1 MRFQPLIEAVSPNAA
16 AGNYPLRWLKT
27 VSDYSVIR
35 DSNNRPSEVLPLST
49 IVNYNIPTVGVG
61 FMFFMV
67 SLYLMKFSTDVL
79 LISPAVM
86 GLIFGVSRIWD
97 AVTDPVAGYLSDRTN
112 LKVGRRRPWMLMSVP
127 FVCGTFYMMW
137 NPSELLSESM
147 LVVWMAA
154 AVILF
159 YTSMTAFSVPHT
171 SLGAELSTNYH
182 ERTRIFGLRHMIW
195 NSGSL
200 LALVAMH
207 QLITGENPRQ
217 IAFVVSVIAGV
228 VTAALIIWMFFNTKE
243 RPEYQGRGESNPFI
257 AFGDVLKNK
266 YASLLLVVFFIENLG
281 GATIGILTPYI
292 AEYIVMR
299 PEKTV
304 IYILLYLIPSVFSV
318 PLWVP
323 LSRRVGK
330 KAMWIFSMLVT
341 GFGFGGMFF
350 LEPGSDILISVLA
363 VICGLG
369 AGSGAVVAPSIQSDV
384 IDYDEYKS
392 GKRKEG
398 TYFATWNFVFKSAT
412 GITLM
417 LTGFVLSSSG
427 FVPNQEQTEVTK
439 LALLVLYAIFPL
451 VCYLIGALIFTR
463 FNLNEA
469 EYKKIRDILDRR
481 ENFTSS
487 DQTQPGGPS

>member
-1 MRFQPLIEAVSPNAA
+1 MHFQPLIAAVSLNAV
-16 AGNYPLRWLKT
+16 AGNYPQQWLKA
-27 VSDYSVIR
+27 VSDQRVSR
-35 DSNNRPSEVLPLST
+35 ASKNQLSEVLPLST

-67 SLYLMKFSTDVL
+67 TLYLMKFSTDVL

-86 GLIFGVSRIWD
+86 GLIFGISRIWD

-147 LVVWMAA
+147 VIVWMAA

-228 VTAALIIWMFFNTKE
+228 VTAALIVWMFFNTKE

-257 AFGDVLKNK
+257 AFGDVLRNK
-266 YASLLLVVFFIENLG
+266 HASLLLVVFFIENLG

-330 KAMWIFSMLVT
+330 KVMWIFSMLLT
-341 GFGFGGMFF
+341 GFGFG
-350 LEPGSDILISVLA
+350 LSLIH
-363 VICGLG
+363 I
-369 AGSGAVVAPSIQSDV
+369 
-384 IDYDEYKS
+384 
-392 GKRKEG
+392 
-398 TYFATWNFVFKSAT
+398 
-412 GITLM
+412 
-417 LTGFVLSSSG
+417 
-427 FVPNQEQTEVTK
+427 
-439 LALLVLYAIFPL
+439 
-451 VCYLIGALIFTR
+451 
-463 FNLNEA
+463 
-469 EYKKIRDILDRR
+469 
-481 ENFTSS
+481 
-487 DQTQPGGPS
+487 

>member
-1 MRFQPLIEAVSPNAA
+1 VASGNGKSPAA
-16 AGNYPLRWLKT
+16 
-27 VSDYSVIR
+27 D
-35 DSNNRPSEVLPLST
+35 LPLST

-61 FMFFMV
+61 FMFFLV

-79 LISPAVM
+79 LIPPAAM
-86 GLIFGVSRIWD
+86 GLIFGISRIWD
-97 AVTDPVAGYLSDRTN
+97 AFTDPVAGYLSDRTN
-112 LKVGRRRPWMLMSVP
+112 TRVGRRRPWMLAAIP
-127 FVCGTFYMMW
+127 FICGTFYMMW
-137 NPSELLSESM
+137 NPSESLSDTGNII
-147 LVVWMAA
+147 WMAI
-154 AVILF
+154 AVVLF
-159 YTSMTAFSVPHT
+159 YTAMTAFSVPHT

-200 LALVAMH
+200 LALIAMH
-207 QLITGENPRQ
+207 QLIVGGDVRHTAYL
-217 IAFVVSVIAGV
+217 ISIIAGV
-228 VTAALIIWMFFNTKE
+228 VTAILIAWMFFSIRE
-243 RPEYQGRGESNPFI
+243 RPEFQGRGESNVFV
-257 AFGDVLKNK
+257 AFTDVLQNK
-266 YASLLLVVFFIENLG
+266 YALLLLVVFFIENLG

-292 AEYIVMR
+292 AEYVVGR

-318 PLWVP
+318 PLWIP
-323 LSRRVGK
+323 LSRRIGK

-350 LEPGSDILISVLA
+350 LEEGSDTLISVLA

-398 TYFATWNFVFKSAT
+398 TYFATWNFIFKSAT

-417 LTGFVLSSSG
+417 LTGVVLSLSG
-427 FVPNQEQTEVTK
+427 FVPNVEQTDTAK
-439 LALLVLYAIFPL
+439 LALLTLYAIFPL
-451 VCYLIGALIFTR
+451 VCYITGALIFTR
-463 FNLNEA
+463 FKMDEA
-469 EYKKIRDILDRR
+469 VYQKIRDALDRG
-481 ENFTSS
+481 EAGKLGNE
-487 DQTQPGGPS
+487 

>member
-1 MRFQPLIEAVSPNAA
+1 
-16 AGNYPLRWLKT
+16 
-27 VSDYSVIR
+27 
-35 DSNNRPSEVLPLST
+35 
-49 IVNYNIPTVGVG
+49 
-61 FMFFMV
+61 
-67 SLYLMKFSTDVL
+67 
-79 LISPAVM
+79 
-86 GLIFGVSRIWD
+86 
-97 AVTDPVAGYLSDRTN
+97 
-112 LKVGRRRPWMLMSVP
+112 
-127 FVCGTFYMMW
+127 
-137 NPSELLSESM
+137 
-147 LVVWMAA
+147 
-154 AVILF
+154 
-159 YTSMTAFSVPHT
+159 
-171 SLGAELSTNYH
+171 
-182 ERTRIFGLRHMIW
+182 
-195 NSGSL
+195 
-200 LALVAMH
+200 
-207 QLITGENPRQ
+207 
-217 IAFVVSVIAGV
+217 
-228 VTAALIIWMFFNTKE
+228 
-243 RPEYQGRGESNPFI
+243 
-257 AFGDVLKNK
+257 GDVLKNK

-350 LEPGSDILISVLA
+350 LEAGSDLLISVLA

-463 FNLNEA
+463 FKLNEA
-469 EYKKIRDILDRR
+469 EYKKIRDTLDRR
-481 ENFTSS
+481 DNSPSS
-487 DQTQPGGPS
+487 DEIQPGDPS